1 MPHGETFFYIVIY
14 MEEEELKPPKEPK
27 DIEAQIG
34 ILKEHGCLISDKS
47 FAKDVLSKVNY
58 Y

>member
-1 MPHGETFFYIVIY
+1 
-14 MEEEELKPPKEPK
+14 MEEAELKPPKEPK
-27 DIEAQIG
+27 DIEAQIC

-47 FAKDVLSKVNY
+47 FAEDVLSKVNY